1 MTRNEIVA
9 ELLKLLDMHLKGA
22 RGYMGQRGYKEDF
35 FKLFKDA
42 YSAGHF
48 TPAPNMRADNL
59 RDELLVRWSS
69 LTQGQENDKIRLIEQ
84 WSTMWDEWRYAL
96 DNYP

>member
-1 MTRNEIVA
+1 MTRDEIVT
-9 ELLKLLDMHLKGA
+9 ELLCLLDMHLKGA

-42 YSAGHF
+42 YSAGYF
-48 TPAPNMRADNL
+48 TPVPNMRADNL
-59 RDELLVRWSS
+59 RNELLSRWSS
-69 LTQGQENDKIRLIEQ
+69 LTDGRDNEKVRLIEQ
-84 WSTMWDEWRYAL
+84 WSAMWDEWRYAL